1 MPKENG
7 TKRKGTRVTRPFGH
21 LARCKIC
28 REFENSL
35 TLRQFKLQ
43 IRQIFQCSAS
53 CQWERN
59 NAASRGYQCRVFWT
73 RVVTK

>member
-35 TLRQFKLQ
+35 RSDSSNSLFARFFSAQLRANGNVKMPL
-43 IRQIFQCSAS
+43 
-53 CQWERN
+53 
-59 NAASRGYQCRVFWT
+59 
-73 RVVTK
+73 